1 MTIRRRSRSA
11 AGILSTALIVVLA
24 GCGPQGAPPKA
35 ASAAPFKAGSATVGA
50 HPYRPP
56 ACSNQTRLASWSV
69 ARLATQLVIVPVEE
83 EDIAAAAPAVAQG
96 VGGVLLF
103 GSQAPLGT
111 AASLQSLVRSAP
123 GGVGPLVMTDEEG
136 GGVQRMA
143 NLVGRMPWARQMAQ
157 TMSPGQVEALA
168 KSVGARMLEAGV
180 TMDLAPVADVD
191 GGAGPNARNPD
202 GMRSFSA
209 NPQIAATY
217 ALAFADGLEAAGVI
231 PVFKHFPGLG
241 GANGNPDSGPAATQP
256 YSSLVAGGLVPFR
269 AAVAAGVP
277 VVMVANASVPGLTS
291 SPASLSPVVIKGLLV
306 QRMGFSGLVI
316 TDSLN
321 AGAIQA
327 LHLSIPQAAVQAI
340 AAGADMVMFNT
351 SAPDTTLQN
360 IAAAVE
366 TAVAQGEISRA
377 TLVAAA
383 GKVLATKRVDLCL
396 SPELVPAPKTS

>member
-1 MTIRRRSRSA
+1 MTIRRRSQSA
-11 AGILSTALIVVLA
+11 AGILITALILVLA
-24 GCGPQGAPPKA
+24 GCGPQGAPSKA
-35 ASAAPFKAGSATVGA
+35 ATAAPFGAGSATVGV
-50 HPYRPP
+50 HRYRPP

-83 EDIAAAAPAVAQG
+83 EHIVDAAPAVAQG
-96 VGGVLLF
+96 AGGVLLF
-103 GSQAPLGT
+103 GSQAPPGM
-111 AASLQSLVRSAP
+111 AASIRSLVRIAL
-123 GGVGPLVMTDEEG
+123 GGIGPLVMTDEEG

-143 NLVGRMPWARQMAQ
+143 NLVGQMPWARQMAQ

-191 GGAGPNARNPD
+191 GGAGPNASNPD

-217 ALAFADGLEAAGVI
+217 ALAFAHGLVAAGVI

-241 GANGNPDSGPAATQP
+241 GAKGNPDSGPAATQS

-277 VVMVANASVPGLTS
+277 VVMVSDASVPGLTS
-291 SPASLSPVVIKGLLV
+291 SPASLSAAVINGLLV

-321 AGAIQA
+321 AGAILA
-327 LHLSIPQAAVQAI
+327 LHLSIPQAAVRAI

-351 SAPDTTLQN
+351 SAPATTLQT

-377 TLVAAA
+377 SLVVAA
-383 GKVLATKRVDLCL
+383 GKVLATKGVDLCL
-396 SPELVPAPKTS
+396 SPEVVPAPRTS